1 MKLNPK
7 QYDELAGSIKKAI
20 KHPPSPPDH
29 LSETTKQLWRSIVP
43 RRALSPERLALLRTA
58 LEALDRADQAR
69 EALLQEGLVF
79 TTAKTGTKHV
89 NPIVRIEKDA
99 RQQFLHAWSQLRL
112 SSYFPMDEAEIDV
125 EVENQIY
132 GL

>member
-1 MKLNPK
+1 MRLNSK
-7 QYDELAGSIKKAI
+7 QYNDLDRSIKKAV
-20 KHPPSPPDH
+20 KNPPQPPDH
-29 LSETTKQLWRSIVP
+29 LSERAKQLWRTIVP
-43 RRALSPERLALLRTA
+43 RRALSPERLTLLQAA

-69 EALLQEGLVF
+69 EALLEEGLVF

-99 RQQFLHAWSQLRL
+99 RQQFLQAWSQLQL
-112 SSYFPMDEAEIDV
+112 SSYFPMDEAEVDL
-125 EVENQIY
+125 EVEDKHY